1 MTRPYD
7 VELLDLKTGEVL
19 SGYLVFADSEID
31 ARLKAHLLDPVADDA
46 DMSKYMVYSTCEFG
60 KPETKKVYCSRM
72 RDEETGTELT
82 VCR

>member
-7 VELLDLKTGEVL
+7 VELLDLKTGDIL
-19 SGYLVFADSEID
+19 SGFLVFADSEID

-60 KPETKKVYCSRM
+60 RPETKKTYFSRM
-72 RDEETGTELT
+72 KDEESGTDVT
-82 VCR
+82 ICK

>member
-19 SGYLVFADSEID
+19 SGFLVFAESEPE
-31 ARLKAHLLDPVADDA
+31 ARIKAHALDPIADD
-46 DMSKYMVYSTCEFG
+46 DSMSKYMVLSTCEFSR
-60 KPETKKVYCSRM
+60 PETKKTYFTRL
-72 RDEETGTELT
+72 RDEETGAELT